1 MEKRKTKLHKRPL
14 CEAEVEALSRLRNW
28 SGDDFD
34 KLEVALWRLEGL
46 LDLLG
51 VCDFNH
57 ADEVNWEHVAHAM
70 QAFTDEIK
78 GAFDG
83 LHQEWQAARSLARE
97 GAEA

>member
-1 MEKRKTKLHKRPL
+1 MEKKKAKLHKRPL
-14 CEAEVEALSRLRNW
+14 CEAEAEALSRLRNW

-34 KLEVALWRLEGL
+34 KPEVALWRLEGL

-57 ADEVNWEHVAHAM
+57 AGEVNWAHVAHAM

-78 GAFDG
+78 EAFDG
-83 LHQEWQAARSLARE
+83 LHQEWQAAHSLAHE
-97 GAEA
+97 GTGA